1 MLGPRSKL
9 TKLVIRLLAI
19 FIGALLTILIAVPL
33 LGPCWHLLHGDAISF
48 EGWRVP
54 VPKGFYARKS
64 ETATVMWKQS
74 LGIPFFN
81 VPYGHISL
89 FRPPQQVFSF
99 DRNYGRFKSELIQDA
114 SEKGY
119 RLRSERTVSVGDK
132 PAYCLE
138 FKRPSPD
145 ARSLVRCVVEGSP
158 LAIFYEGD
166 SKYVP
171 DVFAT
176 LQGISRENGPMG
188 MLHPYDKKDVFRR
201 ERYVKGILCGRG
213 GVEHCA
219 GWRGGRHSDAART
232 EQEGA
237 SEVAEAG
244 CRAGAERAEC
254 GGVLPGASVVR
265 AALLLV
271 EEAAA
276 GGGLA
281 SEHAQWRRS
290 GEAWRRRQ
298 VRGSAA
304 GPPRR
309 AGRERVR
316 GGGPC
321 ARAARVRLTRGW
333 RYGCGTGGAWWWGE
347 AVTPSKCG
355 CWWGWW
361 KRRDGAAEFAGARWG
376 ASRAH
381 LAGGGSDG
389 HALRV

>member
-188 MLHPYDKKDVFRR
+188 MLQK
-201 ERYVKGILCGRG
+201 
-213 GVEHCA
+213 
-219 GWRGGRHSDAART
+219 S
-232 EQEGA
+232 
-237 SEVAEAG
+237 S
-244 CRAGAERAEC
+244 
-254 GGVLPGASVVR
+254 
-265 AALLLV
+265 
-271 EEAAA
+271 
-276 GGGLA
+276 
-281 SEHAQWRRS
+281 
-290 GEAWRRRQ
+290 
-298 VRGSAA
+298 
-304 GPPRR
+304 
-309 AGRERVR
+309 
-316 GGGPC
+316 
-321 ARAARVRLTRGW
+321 RL
-333 RYGCGTGGAWWWGE
+333 
-347 AVTPSKCG
+347 
-355 CWWGWW
+355 
-361 KRRDGAAEFAGARWG
+361 
-376 ASRAH
+376 
-381 LAGGGSDG
+381 
-389 HALRV
+389 